1 MASGVG
7 DDGAVGTQQEQ
18 LHTPQPSPLTS
29 GAFLHFAFFLFE
41 DPGPNSWGTSVT
53 PEAAVPIRF
62 PSF

>member
-29 GAFLHFAFFLFE
+29 GAFLHVRPREKLEEELRQDSE
-41 DPGPNSWGTSVT
+41 DLRNPYFV
-53 PEAAVPIRF
+53 
-62 PSF
+62 